1 MPLDL
6 ASYTYESFDVGETFS
21 GVDFETGLEV
31 VEELRSLV
39 PADATLAQLALRWIL
54 DFEAVSTVEPRLR
67 NLSILVIYED

>member
-1 MPLDL
+1 MQDCS
-6 ASYTYESFDVGETFS
+6 AVRRFDVGKTFS

-39 PADATLAQLALRWIL
+39 PAGATLAQLALRWIL
-54 DFEAVSTVEPRLR
+54 DFEAVSAVEPRLR

>member
-1 MPLDL
+1 M
-6 ASYTYESFDVGETFS
+6 
-21 GVDFETGLEV
+21 DFETGLEV